1 MHPERLG
8 RYQIIAATG
17 DNTLGATYLGND
29 PLLKRK
35 VVLQTVRVDPTV
47 ADRSDAPDQFLKD
60 IKVVERLSHVN
71 IATVYDCGREGNL
84 AYIATEFLEGRDLR
98 ELIVRDQPV
107 PAELAVDIVAGVA
120 DGLAYA
126 HRHGVIHQNVAPAH
140 ITVLA
145 NGGVKLAGF
154 GIAAL
159 QTGSQQADAA
169 LQGTTAYLAP
179 EQFSGK
185 RADARTDIFSLAVI
199 LYQLLTGKPPFDGDN
214 AAEVMY
220 RIVRKPARWPSRA
233 TRLEHRGFDFI
244 LARALAKL
252 PDDRY
257 PSAIEFAAD
266 LRRARELA
274 ERTPLPWPTGGLA
287 QRKSSGSGHPGASR
301 DEDVNGTLASLTSSR
316 RLAYAVVGVALAAGL
331 AFIGWNATRPAPVPV
346 LVAPAAPTSPPA
358 TQSAQAPAPS
368 LPTPV
373 VAPVIDGTLRPAP
386 SAPLQTVAPATTT
399 VAAAASDATPPAPVK
414 PATVTLSIAPW
425 GEVFVNNQSRGIS
438 PPLTRLELPPG
449 PVRIEIRNTGAP
461 TLVKELNLDAGKTVR
476 LKHKF

>member
-1 MHPERLG
+1 MHPEKLG
-8 RYQIIAATG
+8 RYQIVAAIG
-17 DNTLGATYLGND
+17 DNALGATYLGND

-35 VVLQTVRVDPTV
+35 AVLQTVRVDPAV
-47 ADRSDAPDQFLKD
+47 AGRSDAADQFLKD
-60 IKVVERLSHVN
+60 IKVVERLSHAN
-71 IATVYDCGREGNL
+71 IATVYDCGQEGDL
-84 AYIATEFLEGRDLR
+84 AYIATEFLDGRDLR

-126 HRHGVIHQNVAPAH
+126 HRHGVIHQNVSPAH

-159 QTGSQQADAA
+159 QTGSQQADTAF
-169 LQGTTAYLAP
+169 QGTTAYLAP

-185 RADARTDIFSLAVI
+185 KADARTDIFSLAVI

-233 TRLEHRGFDFI
+233 VRLEHRGFDFI

-274 ERTPLPWPTGGLA
+274 ERAPLPWPTGGLA
-287 QRKSSGSGHPGASR
+287 QRKSSGSGPPGTSQ
-301 DEDVNGTLASLTSSR
+301 DEDANGVLASLPPSR
-316 RLAYAVVGVALAAGL
+316 RLAFAAAGVALVAGL
-331 AFIGWNATRPAPVPV
+331 AFVGWNATRPPVP
-346 LVAPAAPTSPPA
+346 LPMLATPAAPAALSVA
-358 TQSAQAPAPS
+358 QSTPAPDQ
-368 LPTPV
+368 P
-373 VAPVIDGTLRPAP
+373 APGAVPAVDSAPQQAP
-386 SAPLQTVAPATTT
+386 SAPPPEIAPAA
-399 VAAAASDATPPAPVK
+399 VAAAASDAPPPAPVK
-414 PATVTLSIAPW
+414 PAMVTLSIAPW

>member
-1 MHPERLG
+1 MLPEKLG

-35 VVLQTVRVDPTV
+35 AVLQTVRVDPAV
-47 ADRSDAPDQFLKD
+47 ADRSGAPDHFLKD
-60 IKVVERLSHVN
+60 IKAVERLSHVN
-71 IATVYDCGREGNL
+71 IATVYDCGQEGDL
-84 AYIATEFLEGRDLR
+84 AYIATEFLDGRDLR
-98 ELIVRDQPV
+98 ELIVRGQPV
-107 PAELAVDIVAGVA
+107 PAELAVDIVAGIA

-126 HRHGVIHQNVAPAH
+126 HRHGVIHQNVTPAN

-145 NGGVKLAGF
+145 NGGVKLSGF

-159 QTGSQQADAA
+159 QTGSPQADAA
-169 LQGTTAYLAP
+169 LRGATAYLAP

-185 RADARTDIFSLAVI
+185 PADARTDIFSLAVI

-220 RIVRKPARWPSRA
+220 RIVRKPARWPSRVA
-233 TRLEHRGFDFI
+233 RLEHRGFDFI

-274 ERTPLPWPTGGLA
+274 ERAPLPWPTGGLS
-287 QRKSSGSGHPGASR
+287 QRKSSGGGQSGTSR
-301 DEDVNGTLASLTSSR
+301 DDEVNGTLASLPASR
-316 RLAYAVVGVALAAGL
+316 RLAYAVAGVALAAGV
-331 AFIGWNATRPAPVPV
+331 AFVGWNATRPVPVPA
-346 LVAPAAPTSPPA
+346 LVAPAAPAAPSA
-358 TQSAQAPAPS
+358 AQLAQAPA

-373 VAPVIDGTLRPAP
+373 VAPAIASTAQQTP
-386 SAPLQTVAPATTT
+386 SAPPPEIAPVPTV
-399 VAAAASDATPPAPVK
+399 VAAAASDVAPPAPAK
-414 PATVTLSIAPW
+414 PATVTLSVAPW

-449 PVRIEIRNTGAP
+449 RVRVEIRNSGAP
-461 TLVKELNLDAGKTVR
+461 ALVKELNLEAGKTVR

>member
-1 MHPERLG
+1 MLPEKLG

-17 DNTLGATYLGND
+17 DNALGATYLGND

-35 VVLQTVRVDPTV
+35 AVLQTVRVAPAV
-47 ADRSDAPDQFLKD
+47 ADRSGAPEHFLKD
-60 IKVVERLSHVN
+60 IKAVERLSHVN
-71 IATVYDCGREGNL
+71 IATVYDCGQEGDL
-84 AYIATEFLEGRDLR
+84 AYIATEFLDGRDLR

-107 PAELAVDIVAGVA
+107 PAELAVDIVAGIA

-126 HRHGVIHQNVAPAH
+126 HRHGVIHQNVTPAH

-145 NGGVKLAGF
+145 NGGVKLSGF

-159 QTGSQQADAA
+159 QTGSLQADAA

-233 TRLEHRGFDFI
+233 ARLEHRGFDFI

-257 PSAIEFAAD
+257 PSAIEFAVD
-266 LRRARELA
+266 LPRARELA
-274 ERTPLPWPTGGLA
+274 ERAPLPWPTGGLS
-287 QRKSSGSGHPGASR
+287 QRKSSGSGHSVASR
-301 DEDVNGTLASLTSSR
+301 GEDVNGWTSR

-331 AFIGWNATRPAPVPV
+331 AFVGWNATRPAPAPA
-346 LVAPAAPTSPPA
+346 LVAPAAQPSA
-358 TQSAQAPAPS
+358 QSAQAPAPAR
-368 LPTPV
+368 PTQV
-373 VAPVIDGTLRPAP
+373 VAPAIDSTPQQAP
-386 SAPLQTVAPATTT
+386 SAPPPEIAPAPTAI
-399 VAAAASDATPPAPVK
+399 AAAASDVAPPAPAK
-414 PATVTLSIAPW
+414 PATVTLSVAPW

-449 PVRIEIRNTGAP
+449 RVRIEIRNSGAP
-461 TLVKELNLDAGKTVR
+461 ALVKELNLDAGKTVR

>member
-1 MHPERLG
+1 MHPEKLG

-35 VVLQTVRVDPTV
+35 VVLQTVRVDPAV
-47 ADRSDAPDQFLKD
+47 AGRSDAADQFLKD
-60 IKVVERLSHVN
+60 IKAVERLSHVN
-71 IATVYDCGREGNL
+71 IATVYDCGQEGDL
-84 AYIATEFLEGRDLR
+84 AYIATEFLDGRDLR

-214 AAEVMY
+214 AAETMY

-233 TRLEHRGFDFI
+233 ARLEHRGFDFI

-274 ERTPLPWPTGGLA
+274 ERAPLPWPTGGLA
-287 QRKSSGSGHPGASR
+287 QRKSSGGDQSSASR
-301 DEDVNGTLASLTSSR
+301 EENSNGLPHR
-316 RLAYAVVGVALAAGL
+316 RLAYAIVGIALAAGVV
-331 AFIGWNATRPAPVPV
+331 FIGWNATRPAPVPV
-346 LVAPAAPTSPPA
+346 LVAPIAPASPSA
-358 TQSAQAPAPS
+358 SQSAQPPAPS

-373 VAPVIDGTLRPAP
+373 VAPATDSAPQQAP
-386 SAPLQTVAPATTT
+386 SVPQRAVTPIPTT
-399 VAAAASDATPPAPVK
+399 VAAAASDAAQHAQAK

-461 TLVKELNLDAGKTVR
+461 ALVKELNLDAGKTVR

>member
-1 MHPERLG
+1 MHPEKLG

-35 VVLQTVRVDPTV
+35 VVLQTVRVDPAV
-47 ADRSDAPDQFLKD
+47 ADRSGTPDQFLKD

-71 IATVYDCGREGNL
+71 IATVYDCGQEGDL

-126 HRHGVIHQNVAPAH
+126 HRHGVIHQNVSPAH

-233 TRLEHRGFDFI
+233 ARLEHRGFDFI

-274 ERTPLPWPTGGLA
+274 ERAPLPWPTGGLA

-301 DEDVNGTLASLTSSR
+301 DEDVNGTPASLTSSR
-316 RLAYAVVGVALAAGL
+316 RLAYAVAGVALAAGL
-331 AFIGWNATRPAPVPV
+331 AFVGWNATRPPAPPPMLAAPSVAQSTPAPAPDQPAPVAVPAV
-346 LVAPAAPTSPPA
+346 DSTPQQTPSAPPLEIAPAA
-358 TQSAQAPAPS
+358 
-368 LPTPV
+368 
-373 VAPVIDGTLRPAP
+373 
-386 SAPLQTVAPATTT
+386 
-399 VAAAASDATPPAPVK
+399 VAAAATDAATPAPVK